1 MKRLQLDRLT
11 SNIDH
16 CVQPSCVARR
26 PDVAWTKQINPGE
39 IAKTTL
45 STTRPHKH
53 TRARGPDMTP
63 TRRSTESQHTHT
75 ANGAPIP
82 PQLSAQLTTQS
93 TPEVLL
99 YKTHDFRPRS
109 CLTSDDA
116 PRGDRCRFKKSSGPT
131 ARATGD
137 GRADVQGQFTVHA
150 HHKRV
155 PSAAQPADASST
167 PPRRPPA

>member
-1 MKRLQLDRLT
+1 MFKRSRDKSEAVTTRPT
-11 SNIDH
+11 NIDH

-99 YKTHDFRPRS
+99 YKTHDFRQRS

-116 PRGDRCRFKKSSGPT
+116 PSGDRCRFKKSSGPT

-137 GRADVQGQFTVHA
+137 GRADVQGQLQSTHSQA
-150 HHKRV
+150 L
-155 PSAAQPADASST
+155 PSLLDASST
-167 PPRRPPA
+167 PPPA